1 MRFASA
7 LVGPGSAASHT
18 KPAGSL
24 GDNVIVVSL
33 SFREHTW
40 PSARSGFSPCLITV
54 PALVCTLI
62 DCLLLQRIRMAD
74 VRDGRC
80 VRQGGLT
87 CRGRFPG
94 MLPFLPVG
102 SPAVSEPTVRIPQNP
117 WSSSRLKTLVRT
129 RQQIT
134 GFRHRPRTADGP
146 LGSHLRRGT
155 ADGQPEATLFE

>member
-1 MRFASA
+1 MRFISA
-7 LVGPGSAASHT
+7 LVGPGSSALHT

-33 SFREHTW
+33 SFREYTW
-40 PSARSGFSPCLITV
+40 PSARPGFTACLTTV

-74 VRDGRC
+74 TRGGRC
-80 VRQGGLT
+80 VRQGGLP

-102 SPAVSEPTVRIPQNP
+102 SPAISEAAARIPQNP
-117 WSSSRLKTLVRT
+117 
-129 RQQIT
+129 
-134 GFRHRPRTADGP
+134 
-146 LGSHLRRGT
+146 
-155 ADGQPEATLFE
+155 